1 MKLKALEASD
11 ARPYDLVLTDMWMP
25 NLDGAGLAVFLRAD
39 GGGAS

>member
-25 NLDGAGLAVFLRAD
+25 NLNGERFVKSIRAD